1 MGKLCVLGNGAVL
14 LVFFVSTLA
23 QGLKAMNELQQIL
36 ALRSGVSI
44 THERSEP
51 DALPR
56 QG

>member
-1 MGKLCVLGNGAVL
+1 MGKLCVLENGAVL
-14 LVFFVSTLA
+14 LVFFVSSLA
-23 QGLKAMNELQQIL
+23 RGLKAMNELLQFL

-56 QG
+56 PG